1 MDLYLIHVPLRT
13 RPRTEIDTFT
23 EEDVLPLDLKGV
35 WLEMEKLKEQGL
47 AKAIGVSNFGVQRL
61 QELYALT
68 KSIPAVNQV

>member
-1 MDLYLIHVPLRT
+1 MYLIHVPLRT